1 MYNTVKPFFASLACV
16 TLLSFSAFAQ
26 TPKKPAAKP
35 AAVKAKPVAV
45 KPAAAP
51 GVVLA
56 KEIDSVAYAIGL
68 SIGGSLESQGLA
80 SINTDLLLKGIKA
93 NLQKT
98 EPKLTQDQASQV
110 LQTYFGRKQ
119 AAIQKEAEAASE
131 PNRIAGEKF
140 LEENK
145 KKSTVTTTASGL
157 QYEVIKMGD
166 GPKPT
171 AEDKVKTHYHGTLI
185 DGTVFDSSVER
196 GEPVEFPVKGV
207 IQGWQEALQ
216 LMPVGSKFKVFL
228 PYQLAYGENAAGPK
242 IGPKSALVFEVEL
255 LEIVK

>member
-1 MYNTVKPFFASLACV
+1 MYNAVKPVFASLACV
-16 TLLSFSAFAQ
+16 TLLSFNAFAQ
-26 TPKKPAAKP
+26 TPPKPAPKAVPVKAKPVAAKP
-35 AAVKAKPVAV
+35 AAV
-45 KPAAAP
+45 P
-51 GVVLA
+51 GVVMA

-68 SIGGSLESQGLA
+68 SIGGSLEAQGLA

-93 NLQKT
+93 NLTKT
-98 EPKLTQDQASQV
+98 GAKLTQDQASQV

-119 AAIQKEAEAASE
+119 AEMQKEAEAASE

-145 KKSTVTTTASGL
+145 KKSTVKTTESGL
-157 QYEVIKMGD
+157 QYEVIKLGD
-166 GPKPT
+166 GPKPK
-171 AEDKVKTHYHGTLI
+171 AEDRVKTHYHGTLI

-196 GEPVEFPVKGV
+196 GEPVEFPVGGV

-216 LMPVGSKFKVFL
+216 LMPVGSKFKLYL
-228 PYQLAYGENAAGPK
+228 PYQLAYGENPAGPK

-255 LEIVK
+255 LEILK